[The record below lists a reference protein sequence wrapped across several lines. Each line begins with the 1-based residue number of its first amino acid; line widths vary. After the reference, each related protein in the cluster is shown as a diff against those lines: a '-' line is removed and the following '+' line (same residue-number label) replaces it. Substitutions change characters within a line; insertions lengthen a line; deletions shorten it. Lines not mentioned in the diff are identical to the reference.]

1 MEDDADAAAAAAAAE
16 NGDCGRLLALSQ
28 LDANLTCSLCRGY
41 FIDATTITECMHTCT
56 PPL

>member
-1 MEDDADAAAAAAAAE
+1 MEDDAAAAAAAAAE

>member
-1 MEDDADAAAAAAAAE
+1 MEDDDAADAAATAPE
-16 NGDCGRLLALSQ
+16 NGGCGRLLALSQ

-56 PPL
+56 SSL